1 MGIAKYK
8 IFGTEGTWRVLHDG
22 KAENGIHPRRKQPS
36 RPQSRRRH
44 SRSARAMRGTVTA
57 PASETTTGAPA
68 ISPGQA
74 SRVFRPLELVPRASA
89 KAATAANPAPHAQ
102 VRTTFN
108 GLRRRQAWTERRSGH
123 AQDNPCDRQHR
134 SRDDIHRAFASM
146 HPAKPLREWRRQ
158 RCWQIWRL
166 P

>member
-1 MGIAKYK
+1 MGIAKYE

-22 KAENGIHPRRKQPS
+22 KAENDTPRRKQPS

-44 SRSARAMRGTVTA
+44 SRSARAMRGPSRRP
-57 PASETTTGAPA
+57 PAKQPPERPR
-68 ISPGQA
+68 ISPVKPRA
-74 SRVFRPLELVPRASA
+74 FRPLGLVPRASA

-102 VRTTFN
+102 VRTTFY

-166 P
+166 PC